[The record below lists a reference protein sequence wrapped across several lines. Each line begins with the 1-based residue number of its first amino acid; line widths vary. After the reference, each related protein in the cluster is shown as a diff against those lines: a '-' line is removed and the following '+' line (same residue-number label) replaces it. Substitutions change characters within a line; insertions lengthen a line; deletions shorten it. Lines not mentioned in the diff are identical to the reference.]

1 MLFYS
6 MTACTT
12 QRVACPLP
20 VQVESVRIWSFTVG
34 TAPVHHRQGN
44 AFVNEGFFD
53 RFIGKRTVI
62 RGSVKRCLIGC
73 VDAVRMGSACIG
85 HIYLRMC
92 LQEILFL

>member
-34 TAPVHHRQGN
+34 TAPVRITDREMPSSMKVFLIVSSEN
-44 AFVNEGFFD
+44 A
-53 RFIGKRTVI
+53 
-62 RGSVKRCLIGC
+62 L
-73 VDAVRMGSACIG
+73 
-85 HIYLRMC
+85 
-92 LQEILFL
+92 